1 MILKALRTRTKVI
14 MIAVAV
20 AFVISI
26 FAGYGIYSRRE
37 GSSATTEKDKVVA
50 KANGTNIMLSQIDMG
65 VRQLMDQMGISNLPQ
80 SQYYILR
87 KHVLDQIVLD
97 MELDKEV
104 KDNKI
109 EVTDDE
115 INVAMDRIISQFPTK
130 EAYQDYL
137 SAYNIKED
145 DLKKELRR
153 QLAQQKLLQTAVKT
167 DDTVTEEE
175 MQEFYEARG
184 DDYFVRPEGLWVNFA
199 VFSDDKTAQEVR
211 DALASGQTWD
221 DVMSKYGDKALH
233 STSYDKPLL
242 LPMTTLEAQEEL
254 LPLKELKEGELSQPI
269 QLDEEQF
276 GIYLVK
282 GYQKQEKI
290 PYDEVKENIKLAL
303 SQQKAQAQRQE
314 YLQGLVDRANVEIVD
329 SSVFEAPKVE
339 EPAQPSAE
347 EEGDQGSDVGA
358 EVVEEGQSENQAE
371 SQTAE
376 QTETDAKE
384 EAQQQ

>member
-104 KDNKI
+104 KENKI

-184 DDYFVRPEGLWVNFA
+184 NDYFVRPKDCG
-199 VFSDDKTAQEVR
+199 
-211 DALASGQTWD
+211 
-221 DVMSKYGDKALH
+221 
-233 STSYDKPLL
+233 
-242 LPMTTLEAQEEL
+242 
-254 LPLKELKEGELSQPI
+254 
-269 QLDEEQF
+269 
-276 GIYLVK
+276 
-282 GYQKQEKI
+282 
-290 PYDEVKENIKLAL
+290 
-303 SQQKAQAQRQE
+303 
-314 YLQGLVDRANVEIVD
+314 
-329 SSVFEAPKVE
+329 
-339 EPAQPSAE
+339 
-347 EEGDQGSDVGA
+347 
-358 EVVEEGQSENQAE
+358 
-371 SQTAE
+371 
-376 QTETDAKE
+376 
-384 EAQQQ
+384 

>member
-1 MILKALRTRTKVI
+1 MRL
-14 MIAVAV
+14 
-20 AFVISI
+20 
-26 FAGYGIYSRRE
+26 E
-37 GSSATTEKDKVVA
+37 ATTTSCA
-50 KANGTNIMLSQIDMG
+50 
-65 VRQLMDQMGISNLPQ
+65 R
-80 SQYYILR
+80 R
-87 KHVLDQIVLD
+87 IVG
-97 MELDKEV
+97 ELCC
-104 KDNKI
+104 
-109 EVTDDE
+109 
-115 INVAMDRIISQFPTK
+115 
-130 EAYQDYL
+130 
-137 SAYNIKED
+137 
-145 DLKKELRR
+145 
-153 QLAQQKLLQTAVKT
+153 
-167 DDTVTEEE
+167 
-175 MQEFYEARG
+175 
-184 DDYFVRPEGLWVNFA
+184 
-199 VFSDDKTAQEVR
+199 FSDEKTAQEIR

-254 LPLKELKEGELSQPI
+254 LPLKELKEGELSRPI